1 MKRILIAGVG
11 NIFHG
16 DDAFG
21 VEVARALSARPLP
34 EQVTV
39 EDYGIRAYDLAFAL
53 TDNYD
58 AVVLVDA
65 MPRGKPPG
73 TVSLLKPYVSQLGNL
88 EDVAV
93 DAHTLNPLSVLKM
106 AQSLGGVRAQL
117 YVLGCEPALLECEG
131 GELGLSETVR
141 AAVPTAVAMIES
153 LINSLLN
160 KEQHTTAGG
169 MPA

>member
-106 AQSLGGVRAQL
+106 REGAALCPRMRTRPAGMRGRRTGFERDGESRRAN
-117 YVLGCEPALLECEG
+117 CRRDDRI
-131 GELGLSETVR
+131 TH
-141 AAVPTAVAMIES
+141 
-153 LINSLLN
+153 
-160 KEQHTTAGG
+160 K
-169 MPA
+169 